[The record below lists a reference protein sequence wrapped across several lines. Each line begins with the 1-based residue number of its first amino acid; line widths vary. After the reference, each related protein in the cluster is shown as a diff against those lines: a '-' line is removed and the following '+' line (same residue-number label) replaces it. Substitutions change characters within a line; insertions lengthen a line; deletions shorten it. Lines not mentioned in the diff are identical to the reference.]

1 MTTLADLTTL
11 RVGGPIA
18 NYVRVSTTDALVD
31 AVAAADAAGGPL
43 LVVGGG
49 SNLLASDAPFE
60 GTVVDV
66 QPFGEVASI
75 IHEDPSGSVVV
86 RAGAGTIWDAFVS
99 WTLWAGLSGIEAL
112 SGIPGTVGASP
123 VQNVGAYG
131 HEVSETIESVEA
143 YDRLTGIVVPRHTTD
158 LGVAFRSAAKK
169 SSVREPG

>member
-1 MTTLADLTTL
+1 MTTLADMTTL

-18 NYVRVSTTDALVD
+18 RVVPAKSSDALVD

-75 IHEDPSGSVVV
+75 IH
-86 RAGAGTIWDAFVS
+86 
-99 WTLWAGLSGIEAL
+99 
-112 SGIPGTVGASP
+112 
-123 VQNVGAYG
+123 
-131 HEVSETIESVEA
+131 
-143 YDRLTGIVVPRHTTD
+143 
-158 LGVAFRSAAKK
+158 
-169 SSVREPG
+169 